1 MTLIDKLQNA
11 KRPFLTDG
19 GFETWLL
26 FQRGFDLP
34 QFAAIM
40 LMNDD
45 AARAAMREYF
55 DEFLAM
61 AQQAQT
67 GFVLD
72 TNTWR
77 GCVEWAPAL
86 GISKEELLKLSA
98 DAVQFACSVRD
109 DWRARVPDIVI
120 NGVVGPAGDGYQP
133 GKVAGSDAAFAMH
146 SPQIRALAD
155 AGVDMITAMTINTIG
170 EATGIVRAARD
181 IGVPVAISFTVE
193 TDGRLPTGDLLGAAI
208 DAVDEAT
215 GEAAAYFMVNCAH
228 PDHFRDT
235 LTKGERWTGRIGGIR
250 ANASRLSHAE
260 LDESETLDQ
269 GNPEEFG
276 QLHAEL
282 ANRLPN
288 LRVFGGCCGTDHR
301 HVACASHHL
310 HGEAVA

>member
-1 MTLIDKLQNA
+1 MTQLDKMLNA
-11 KRPFLTDG
+11 DRLFLTDG

-45 AARAAMREYF
+45 RARAAMREYF

-86 GISKEELLKLSA
+86 GISHDELLSLSA
-98 DAVQFACSVRD
+98 DAVQFAQTLRD
-109 DWRARVPDIVI
+109 DWQARVPDILI

-133 GKVAGSDAAFAMH
+133 GKGASADAAAAMH
-146 SPQIRALAD
+146 GPQIRALAD
-155 AGVDMITAMTINTIG
+155 AGVDVITAMTINTIG
-170 EATGIVRAARD
+170 EATGIVRAAKD
-181 IGVPVAISFTVE
+181 VGVPVAISFTVE
-193 TDGRLPTGDLLGAAI
+193 TDGRLPTGDLLGEAI

-215 GEAAAYFMVNCAH
+215 GQAAAYFMVNCAH
-228 PDHFRDT
+228 PDHFRDV
-235 LTKGERWTGRIGGIR
+235 LQHGERWTARIGGVR

-282 ANRLPN
+282 AARLPN

-301 HVACASHHL
+301 HVACASRHL